1 MTDEIDIGDVDI
13 DNSKIEVNE
22 EWLTSKDLK
31 STIKT
36 KIEAGD
42 YDVTA
47 YATALKKLENTLKAL
62 EDVEL
67 RVPVAILNA
76 YKDLAS
82 DDSATV
88 ESTLRKGLTEYLRY
102 HNKLKPLE
110 DIESEDENKG
120 SVKGKGKKK
129 SK

>member
-1 MTDEIDIGDVDI
+1 MVDEVEIGEVDI
-13 DNSKIEVNE
+13 DGSKIEVNA
-22 EWLTSKDLK
+22 EWMTSKDLK

-36 KIEAGD
+36 RIESGD
-42 YDVTA
+42 YDVTG

-67 RVPVAILNA
+67 RVPVSVLNA
-76 YKDLAS
+76 YKNIA
-82 DDSATV
+82 DDSSSSV
-88 ESTLRKGLTEYLRY
+88 ESCLRKGLTEYLRY

-110 DIESEDENKG
+110 EADADS
-120 SVKGKGKKK
+120 GKRGKSQKK